1 MRSNNR
7 LTAYVATLD
16 FWLIIA
22 VFISFVVFK
31 ADTQLIALAL
41 LAFTVTLATTN
52 ILRYVGWMAAVVSIA
67 IYSLVEINLKGA
79 NTSVLIPIGY
89 FSIGVLITSGLGA
102 ILTRELVDLNF
113 KIDNNQKLID
123 ELRLYDPITG
133 LMRYQQALRLLK
145 SEIIRCQ
152 RYKRN
157 VCLLLFQIENNGA
170 SLDKPT
176 TEDIQSLER
185 QMSGA
190 LMSSVRSSDIPFEG
204 DGYGA
209 VLTETNMDG
218 AKIVVNR
225 LTNYVVDKV
234 RVPIIVG
241 VAQYPEDGITET
253 ELSRAAEAAL
263 EHASKIGKTFVQYDQ
278 ISNITKS
285 SEPGK
290 TNLLKKL
297 KSER

>member
-7 LTAYVATLD
+7 LPAYIAAFG
-16 FWLIIA
+16 FWLIIV
-22 VFISFVVFK
+22 VFASFVVIQ
-31 ADTQLIALAL
+31 ANTRLIALAL

-52 ILRYVGWMAAVVSIA
+52 IVRYAGWVAMVVSIV
-67 IYSLVEINLKGA
+67 IYSLVEISQKGA
-79 NTSVLIPIGY
+79 NTGVLMPIGY
-89 FSIGVLITSGLGA
+89 FSAGVLITSGLVS
-102 ILTRELVDLNF
+102 IITRELDNLNF
-113 KIDNNQKLID
+113 NLNNNQKLID

-157 VCLLLFQIENNGA
+157 VCLLLFQIENDGA
-170 SLDKPT
+170 SKNQPAA
-176 TEDIQSLER
+176 EDPEGIKR

-190 LMSSVRSSDIPFEG
+190 LMNSVRTSDIPFEG

-209 VLTETNMDG
+209 VLPETNLDG

-225 LTNYVVDKV
+225 LTNTVVNKV

-241 VAQYPEDGITET
+241 VAQYPEDGITEV

-263 EHASKIGKTFVQYDQ
+263 EHASKTGKPFVQYDQ
-278 ISNITKS
+278 ISNIIKS
-285 SEPGK
+285 SSEGK
-290 TNLLKKL
+290 SKFIEIL
-297 KSER
+297 KSRK